1 MPKSTESDLTAPI
14 LECWEC
20 HRMLA
25 GMNTQRGLV
34 WPIHTSF
41 EQDSE
46 HRCKLAGQCVT
57 HPEEEH
63 QHQSFGN
70 QLREEWTR
78 TGKLRTILD

>member
-41 EQDSE
+41 EQDS
-46 HRCKLAGQCVT
+46 
-57 HPEEEH
+57 
-63 QHQSFGN
+63 
-70 QLREEWTR
+70 R
-78 TGKLRTILD
+78 TQV